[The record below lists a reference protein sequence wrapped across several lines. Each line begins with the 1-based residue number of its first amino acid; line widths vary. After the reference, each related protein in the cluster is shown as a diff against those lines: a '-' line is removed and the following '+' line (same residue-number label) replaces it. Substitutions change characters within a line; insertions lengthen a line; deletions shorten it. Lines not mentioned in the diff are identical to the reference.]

1 MGRYTMIADV
11 GEKLVS
17 ILQRELV
24 PAVLPNPN
32 EVGLCSPEDH
42 GDISLGLFLYDV
54 KESEE
59 VRQQGAAVIKKE
71 KLMKPPIYLNLYYM
85 ITAYSGGDIRYKLTQ
100 EQRILGKVMQTFY
113 DYPMIPLEEVD
124 KDAVNGMDLRIQM
137 QKISIDEKSR
147 IWNFPNVGNK
157 LSLFYKVSPVAIDSE
172 LTSDMTRVT
181 DLDITVTNIALRR

>member
-113 DYPMIPLEEVD
+113 DYPMILLEEVD

-157 LSLFYKVSPVAIDSE
+157 LSLFYKVSPVAIESE

>member
-1 MGRYTMIADV
+1 MGRYTIIADV

-157 LSLFYKVSPVAIDSE
+157 LSLFYKVSPVAIEPE

>member
-1 MGRYTMIADV
+1 MGRYTIIADV

-157 LSLFYKVSPVAIDSE
+157 LSLFYKVSPVAIESE

-181 DLDITVTNIALRR
+181 DLDITVTNMILR

>member
-85 ITAYSGGDIRYKLTQ
+85 ITAYSGGDVRYKLTQ

-157 LSLFYKVSPVAIDSE
+157 LSLFYKVSPVAIESE

-181 DLDITVTNIALRR
+181 DLDITVTNMTLR

>member
-32 EVGLCSPEDH
+32 EVGLCSPEEH

-85 ITAYSGGDIRYKLTQ
+85 ITAYSGGDVRYKLTQ

-157 LSLFYKVSPVAIDSE
+157 LSLFYKVSPVAIESE

-181 DLDITVTNIALRR
+181 DLDITVTNITLRR

>member
-1 MGRYTMIADV
+1 MGRYTIIADV

-157 LSLFYKVSPVAIDSE
+157 LSLFYKVSPVAIESE

-181 DLDITVTNIALRR
+181 DLDITVTNMTLRR

>member
-24 PAVLPNPN
+24 PAVLPNLN

-157 LSLFYKVSPVAIDSE
+157 LSLFYKVSPVAIESE

>member
-124 KDAVNGMDLRIQM
+124 KDAVNGMDPRIQM

-157 LSLFYKVSPVAIDSE
+157 LSLFYKVSPVAIESE

-181 DLDITVTNIALRR
+181 DLDITVTNITLRR

>member
-157 LSLFYKVSPVAIDSE
+157 LSLFYKVSPVAIESE

-181 DLDITVTNIALRR
+181 DLDITVTNMILR

>member
-85 ITAYSGGDIRYKLTQ
+85 ITAYSGGDLRYKLTQ

-157 LSLFYKVSPVAIDSE
+157 LSLFYKVSPVAIESE

>member
-124 KDAVNGMDLRIQM
+124 KDAFNGMDLRIQM

-157 LSLFYKVSPVAIDSE
+157 LSLFYKVSPVAIESE

>member
-124 KDAVNGMDLRIQM
+124 KEAVNGMDLRIQM

-147 IWNFPNVGNK
+147 IWNSPNVGNK
-157 LSLFYKVSPVAIDSE
+157 LSLFYKVSPVAIESE

-181 DLDITVTNIALRR
+181 DLDITVTNITLRR

>member
-113 DYPMIPLEEVD
+113 AYPMIPLEEVD

-157 LSLFYKVSPVAIDSE
+157 LSLFYKVSPVAIESE

>member
-157 LSLFYKVSPVAIDSE
+157 LSLFYKVSPVAIESE
-172 LTSDMTRVT
+172 LTS
-181 DLDITVTNIALRR
+181 LFLY

>member
-124 KDAVNGMDLRIQM
+124 RDAVNGMDLRIQM

-157 LSLFYKVSPVAIDSE
+157 LSLFYKVSPVAIESE

-181 DLDITVTNIALRR
+181 DLDITVTNITLRR

>member
-1 MGRYTMIADV
+1 MGRYTIIADV

-157 LSLFYKVSPVAIDSE
+157 LSLFYKVSPVAIESE

-181 DLDITVTNIALRR
+181 DLDITVTNITLRR

>member
-1 MGRYTMIADV
+1 MGRYTIIADV

-32 EVGLCSPEDH
+32 EVGLCSPEEH

-157 LSLFYKVSPVAIDSE
+157 LSLFYKVSPVAIESE

-181 DLDITVTNIALRR
+181 DLDITVTNMTLRR

>member
-1 MGRYTMIADV
+1 MGRYTIIADV

-157 LSLFYKVSPVAIDSE
+157 LSLFYKVSPVAIESE

>member
-11 GEKLVS
+11 GEKMVS

-157 LSLFYKVSPVAIDSE
+157 LSLFYKVSPVAIESE

>member
-32 EVGLCSPEDH
+32 EVGLCSPEEH

-85 ITAYSGGDIRYKLTQ
+85 ITAYSGGDVRYKLTQ

-157 LSLFYKVSPVAIDSE
+157 LSLFYKVSPVAIESE

>member
-157 LSLFYKVSPVAIDSE
+157 LSLFYKVSPVAIESE

-181 DLDITVTNIALRR
+181 DLDITVTNITLRR

>member
-1 MGRYTMIADV
+1 MGRYTIIADV

-113 DYPMIPLEEVD
+113 DYPLIPLEEVD

-157 LSLFYKVSPVAIDSE
+157 LSLFYKVSPVAIESE

-181 DLDITVTNIALRR
+181 DLDITVTNMTLRR

>member
-1 MGRYTMIADV
+1 MGRYTIIADV

-24 PAVLPNPN
+24 PAVLPNLN

-137 QKISIDEKSR
+137 QKISVDEKSR

-157 LSLFYKVSPVAIDSE
+157 LSLFYKVSPVAIESE

>member
-100 EQRILGKVMQTFY
+100 EQRILGKVMQAFY

-157 LSLFYKVSPVAIDSE
+157 LSLFYKVSPVAIESE

>member
-71 KLMKPPIYLNLYYM
+71 KRMKPPIYLNLYYM

-157 LSLFYKVSPVAIDSE
+157 LSLFYKVSPVAIESE

-181 DLDITVTNIALRR
+181 DLDITVTNITLRR

>member
-32 EVGLCSPEDH
+32 EVGLCSPDDH

-157 LSLFYKVSPVAIDSE
+157 LSLFYKVSPVAIESE

-181 DLDITVTNIALRR
+181 DLDITVTNITLRR

>member
-1 MGRYTMIADV
+1 MGKYTIIADV

-24 PAVLPNPN
+24 PEVLANPN
-32 EVGLCSPEDH
+32 EIGLRSPEEH
-42 GDISLGLFLYDV
+42 GDVSLGLFLYDV

-59 VRQQGAAVIKKE
+59 VRQQGAAIIKKE
-71 KLMKPPIYLNLYYM
+71 KITKPPMYLNLYYM
-85 ITAYSGGDIRYKLTQ
+85 ITAYSSGDIKYKLTQ
-100 EQRILGKVMQTFY
+100 EEKILGKVMQTFY
-113 DYPMIPLEEVD
+113 DHAMIPLGEID
-124 KDAVNGMDLRIQM
+124 KDAINGMDLRIQL

-157 LSLFYKVSPVAIDSE
+157 LSLFYKVSPVAIDSG
-172 LTSDMTRVT
+172 LSSDMTRVT

>member
-1 MGRYTMIADV
+1 MGRYTIIADV

-24 PAVLPNPN
+24 PVVLPNPN

-157 LSLFYKVSPVAIDSE
+157 LSLFYKVSPVAIESE

-181 DLDITVTNIALRR
+181 DLDITVTNMTLRR

>member
-137 QKISIDEKSR
+137 QKISIDEKSK

-157 LSLFYKVSPVAIDSE
+157 LSLFYKVSPVAIESE

-181 DLDITVTNIALRR
+181 DLDITVTNITLRR

>member
-85 ITAYSGGDIRYKLTQ
+85 ITAYSGGDI
-100 EQRILGKVMQTFY
+100 
-113 DYPMIPLEEVD
+113 
-124 KDAVNGMDLRIQM
+124 
-137 QKISIDEKSR
+137 S
-147 IWNFPNVGNK
+147 
-157 LSLFYKVSPVAIDSE
+157 
-172 LTSDMTRVT
+172 
-181 DLDITVTNIALRR
+181 LRRNREFLVRSCRPFMIIQ

>member
-32 EVGLCSPEDH
+32 EVGLCSPEEH

-85 ITAYSGGDIRYKLTQ
+85 ITAYSGGDVRYKLTQ

-157 LSLFYKVSPVAIDSE
+157 LSLFYKVSPVAIESE

-181 DLDITVTNIALRR
+181 DLDITVTNITLR

>member
-157 LSLFYKVSPVAIDSE
+157 LSLFYKVSPVAIESE

-181 DLDITVTNIALRR
+181 DLDITVTNIALRQ

>member
-157 LSLFYKVSPVAIDSE
+157 LSLFYKVSPVAIESE